1 MREVDVTL
9 LINGWSPTGTGRLA
23 LMDTKTT
30 LPDLI
35 ARNDAKTLL
44 HCHAATLRRWE
55 KAGRLTPIKLS
66 ATRVLY
72 RREDITKLIAD
83 ATVSTIPSK

>member
-9 LINGWSPTGTGRLA
+9 LINGWRPTG
-23 LMDTKTT
+23 T